1 MKTNQALR
9 TLSASLVVMLAA
21 ATLPAPVRAQ
31 AAPPAAPPPAAID
44 VSNAP
49 SKGKKDA
56 KITLVEFADYQCPYC
71 ARATDV
77 VKQVME
83 KYPDDVRYVYKQF
96 PLVSIHKFAEPAS
109 RASIA
114 AGRQDKFWEMHDKLF
129 QNYRA
134 LDDASLKKYAGEIGL
149 DVAKFEKDMADPA
162 VAAAVQAEMA
172 EAQRL
177 GVSGTPTFFI
187 NGYNVPSWDF
197 QTLSGLIDG
206 AKSGKDIG
214 ATIAEATAAMRE
226 RQVAAQKAE
235 QQRREQ
241 LATQVFD
248 INVMGA
254 PMKGDPGAPVTIV
267 EFGDFQCPFCANSQP
282 LLKQVLDAYPGKV
295 KFIFKNL
302 PLVQIHPNARPAA
315 IAAHAASEQG
325 KFWEMRELLYQNYN
339 KLNPETIKSLAQQVG
354 LDMAKFDASVAS
366 DKTAAA
372 VEKDIAD
379 SRAAMV
385 TGTPTYFVNG
395 KRVMQRDFQTFQ
407 RMIDEALNAKTPS
420 AS

>member
-1 MKTNQALR
+1 MKANRALR
-9 TLSASLVVMLAA
+9 TLSTTTLMLLAA
-21 ATLPAPVRAQ
+21 ATLPLPVRAQ
-31 AAPPAAPPPAAID
+31 GAPAAPPPAAID
-44 VSNAP
+44 VSNSP

-77 VKQVME
+77 VNQVLQ

-109 RASIA
+109 RASVA
-114 AGRQDKFWEMHDKLF
+114 AGRQDKFWEMHDILF
-129 QNYRA
+129 KNFRA

-177 GVSGTPTFFI
+177 GVSGTPSFFI
-187 NGYNVPSWDF
+187 NGYSVPSWDL
-197 QTLSGLIDG
+197 QTLSSLIDG
-206 AKSGKDIG
+206 AKAGKDIG
-214 ATIAEATAAMRE
+214 ATIAEANQAMRE
-226 RQVAAQKAE
+226 RQIAAQKAE
-235 QQRREQ
+235 QLRREQ

-248 INVMGA
+248 IDVAGA
-254 PMKGDPGAPVTIV
+254 PVTGDPAAPVTIV
-267 EFGDFQCPFCANSQP
+267 EFGDFQCPFCANSQA
-282 LLKQVLDAYPGKV
+282 LLKQVLDANPGKV
-295 KFIFKNL
+295 KLAFKHL
-302 PLVQIHPNARPAA
+302 PLVQIHQNARPAA
-315 IAAHAASEQG
+315 IASHAALEQG
-325 KFWEMRELLYQNYN
+325 KFWEMRELLYQNY
-339 KLNPETIKSLAQQVG
+339 KTLTPDTVKGLAQQIG
-354 LDMAKFDASVAS
+354 LDMAKFEASVTS
-366 DKTAAA
+366 EKSAAA

-379 SRAAMV
+379 SRRAMV

-407 RMIDEALNAKTPS
+407 KMIDEALNAKTPS